1 MKVTLVKKVSFSAGH
16 RIYNPAF
23 SDNKNTEIFGACA
36 NPGGHGHNYNLEV
49 FVCGE
54 IDNDTGM
61 VINLK
66 NLKKIINNEIVEK
79 LDHKNLNSDVD
90 FMKGVIPTTENLA
103 LKIFEVLDKHLENG
117 LLSKVVVWETDNNRV
132 IIERNQGG

>member
-23 SDNKNTEIFGACA
+23 SDDKNREIFGACA

-49 FVCGE
+49 FVSGE

-66 NLKKIINNEIVEK
+66 NLKRIINKEIVDK

-90 FMKGVIPTTENLA
+90 FMAGVIPTTENLA
-103 LKIFEVLDKHLENG
+103 LKIFEVLDSHLAKG